1 MLITV
6 GNAHLKIHSQCFT
19 RIYPSYSWNF
29 VTQIFKQFFGQEL
42 KRSLHKYFGEKQRKI
57 HFQYHIVGPERRY
70 WNWISIHFLPS
81 INHIWPPGAN
91 ISEKLKYYHDRV
103 WLEKKYLCSK
113 MWKLASSNFERWK
126 GNFELEKGNFQRW
139 KGHFILV
146 SALSKSTASWN
157 RCLLYSSLVETILKQ
172 MQHTILNEEDDHDD
186 HDHDGDDIMMLNGRF
201 NQALNYF
208 ASNKSHFERNL
219 IRLSLPVAAF
229 PLSDSHNVLS
239 FWQCSQ
245 ADKRKATLPF
255 AKRY

>member
-1 MLITV
+1 MWFDLSLFTDDLFPE
-6 GNAHLKIHSQCFT
+6 NSTPRYARCCWQWASKNSQPKCWT
-19 RIYPSYSWNF
+19 RIYPSYLWHF
-29 VTQIFKQFFGQEL
+29 VTPHFTQIFGQEL

-146 SALSKSTASWN
+146 SVISKSAASWN
-157 RCLLYSSLVETILKQ
+157 RCLLIQVWSKL
-172 MQHTILNEEDDHDD
+172 
-186 HDHDGDDIMMLNGRF
+186 
-201 NQALNYF
+201 
-208 ASNKSHFERNL
+208 
-219 IRLSLPVAAF
+219 
-229 PLSDSHNVLS
+229 
-239 FWQCSQ
+239 FWNRCN
-245 ADKRKATLPF
+245 T
-255 AKRY
+255 RY